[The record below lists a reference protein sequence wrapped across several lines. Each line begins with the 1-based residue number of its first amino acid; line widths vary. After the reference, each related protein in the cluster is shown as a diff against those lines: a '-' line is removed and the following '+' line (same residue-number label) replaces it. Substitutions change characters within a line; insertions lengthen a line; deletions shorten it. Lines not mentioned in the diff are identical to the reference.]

1 MGLDRNTLASLRF
14 YGTADCIVGPA
25 AAAHHRDS
33 AIEEV
38 AKGLIRAGDVIGMV
52 EAIVNAKDAFAYMTD
67 RVDLPREHSSAIRE
81 LAELFRNVDTLLQ
94 EKICELAGDARAM
107 EGVEVHA

>member
-1 MGLDRNTLASLRF
+1 MGLDRNTLASLRH

-25 AAAHHRDS
+25 AAAHYRDD
-33 AIEEV
+33 AIEQV
-38 AKGLIRAGDVIGMV
+38 ANGLIKAGDVIGMV
-52 EAIVNAKDAFAYMTD
+52 EAIVNAKAAFAYMTE
-67 RVDLPREHSSAIRE
+67 RVDLPREHSAEIRE
-81 LAELFRNVDTLLQ
+81 LAEMFGNLDTLLQ